1 MPLKGDIIAGFGRLK
16 RDCSLPV
23 KALFVLSGKRT
34 PGVYLG
40 RGKIFLSFFLTGL
53 N

>member
-1 MPLKGDIIAGFGRLK
+1 MPLKGHIIAGFRGLT

-23 KALFVLSGKRT
+23 TAIFALSGKRT